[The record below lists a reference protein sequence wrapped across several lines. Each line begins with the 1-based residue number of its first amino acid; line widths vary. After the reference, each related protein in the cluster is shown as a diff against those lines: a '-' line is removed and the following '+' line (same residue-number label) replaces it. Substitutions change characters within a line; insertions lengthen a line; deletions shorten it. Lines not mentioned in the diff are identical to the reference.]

1 MSVSQVRYKVEEE
14 VVDLI
19 DFLVLEDEQLS
30 LLFFDYVE
38 CASVLGLISKH
49 LNDILIKHVL
59 IIFLVLVF
67 VLLLLLLLF
76 LLFLLIVANVL
87 NDLLDSLI
95 INKGCHGLAWIQNA
109 HRARFRV
116 SHEDAA
122 KVIVPHIKE
131 GEAHACR
138 GEELICWPGMNELLV
153 DISERFH
160 QLQLI
165 LSL

>member
-1 MSVSQVRYKVEEE
+1 LSVYQVRYKVEEK
-14 VVDLI
+14 VVYLI
-19 DFLVLEDEQLS
+19 DLLVLEDEELR

-38 CASVLGLISKH
+38 SASVLGLISKH

-59 IIFLVLVF
+59 IIVLVLVF
-67 VLLLLLLLF
+67 VLLLLLFLF
-76 LLFLLIVANVL
+76 LLFLLIVADVL
-87 NDLLDSLI
+87 NDLLDSLV
-95 INKGCHGLAWIQNA
+95 INKGCHGLAWVQDA

-131 GEAHACR
+131 GEAHTCR
-138 GEELICWPGMNELLV
+138 GQEGLRWLGVNELLV

-160 QLQLI
+160 PLKLI
-165 LSL
+165 LGL